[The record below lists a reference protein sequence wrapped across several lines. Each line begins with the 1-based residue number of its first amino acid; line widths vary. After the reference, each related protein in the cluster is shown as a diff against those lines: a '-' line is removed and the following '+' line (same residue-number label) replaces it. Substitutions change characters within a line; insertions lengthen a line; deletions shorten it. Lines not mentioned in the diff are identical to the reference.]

1 MSKNIEIISNNR
13 KAFHSYTIINKY
25 VAGMILL
32 GSEVKS
38 LREKKLNLKDSFV
51 SIKDNKVLLI
61 GAHISSYSHT
71 GFSGHSP
78 TRNRE
83 LLLHKNEMIR
93 LKNVVAQK
101 GLTIV
106 PLKAYFKSGIAK
118 IEFATAKGKKTYQK
132 KDALKMKDLDREAR
146 REMSEK

>member
-1 MSKNIEIISNNR
+1 MSNNIEIISKNR
-13 KAFHSYTIINKY
+13 KAFHSYTIIDNY
-25 VAGMILL
+25 EAGMVLL

-51 SIKDNKVLLI
+51 SIKDEKVWLI

-83 LLLHKNEMIR
+83 LLLHKKEITKI
-93 LKNVVAQK
+93 KNVVAQK

-106 PLKAYFKSGIAK
+106 PLKAYFKGGIAK

-132 KDALKMKDLDREAR
+132 KDALKMRDLDREAR
-146 REMSEK
+146 REVSRK

>member
-13 KAFHSYTIINKY
+13 KAFHSYTIIDKY
-25 VAGMILL
+25 EAGMILL

-106 PLKAYFKSGIAK
+106 PLKAYFKNGIAK
-118 IEFATAKGKKTYQK
+118 IQFATAKGKKIYQK

>member
-13 KAFHSYTIINKY
+13 KAFHSYTIIDKY
-25 VAGMILL
+25 EAGMILL

-78 TRNRE
+78 MRNRE

-106 PLKAYFKSGIAK
+106 PLKAYFKNGIAK

>member
-13 KAFHSYTIINKY
+13 KAFHSYTIIDKY
-25 VAGMILL
+25 EAGMILL

-106 PLKAYFKSGIAK
+106 PLKAYFKNGIAK
-118 IEFATAKGKKTYQK
+118 IEFATAKGKKIYQK

>member
-13 KAFHSYTIINKY
+13 KAFHSYTIIDKY
-25 VAGMILL
+25 EAGMILL

-51 SIKDNKVLLI
+51 SIKDDKVLLI

-106 PLKAYFKSGIAK
+106 PLKAYFKNGIAK
-118 IEFATAKGKKTYQK
+118 IQFATAKGKKIYQK
-132 KDALKMKDLDREAR
+132 KR
-146 REMSEK
+146 RFENERFR

>member
-13 KAFHSYTIINKY
+13 KAFHSYTIIDKY
-25 VAGMILL
+25 EAGMILL

-106 PLKAYFKSGIAK
+106 PLKAYFKNGIAK

>member
-13 KAFHSYTIINKY
+13 KAFHSYTIIDRY
-25 VAGMILL
+25 EAGMILL

-51 SIKDNKVLLI
+51 SIKDEKVWLI

-71 GFSGHSP
+71 GFAGHSP
-78 TRNRE
+78 TRNRQ
-83 LLLHKNEMIR
+83 LLLHKKEMIR
-93 LKNVVAQK
+93 VKNVVAQK

-106 PLKAYFKSGIAK
+106 PLKAYFKGGIAK

-146 REMSEK
+146 REMSKK

>member
-13 KAFHSYTIINKY
+13 KAFHSYTIIDKY
-25 VAGMILL
+25 EAGMILL

-51 SIKDNKVLLI
+51 SIKDDKVLLI

>member
-13 KAFHSYTIINKY
+13 KAFHSYTIIDKY
-25 VAGMILL
+25 EAGMILL

-71 GFSGHSP
+71 SFSGHSP

-106 PLKAYFKSGIAK
+106 PLKAYFKNGIAK
-118 IEFATAKGKKTYQK
+118 IEFATAKGKKIYQK

>member
-13 KAFHSYTIINKY
+13 KAFHSYTIIDKY
-25 VAGMILL
+25 EAGMILL

-118 IEFATAKGKKTYQK
+118 IEFATAKGKKIYQK

>member
-13 KAFHSYTIINKY
+13 KAFHSYTIIDKY
-25 VAGMILL
+25 EAGMILL

-106 PLKAYFKSGIAK
+106 PLKAYFKNGIAK

-132 KDALKMKDLDREAR
+132 KDALKMKDLNREAR

>member
-13 KAFHSYTIINKY
+13 KAFHSYTIIDRY
-25 VAGMILL
+25 EAGMILL

-51 SIKDNKVLLI
+51 SIKDEKVWLI

-83 LLLHKNEMIR
+83 LLLHKKEMTR
-93 LKNVVAQK
+93 LKNIVAQK

-106 PLKAYFKSGIAK
+106 PLKAYFKGGIAK

-132 KDALKMKDLDREAR
+132 KDALKMRDLDREAR
-146 REMSEK
+146 REMSKK

>member
-13 KAFHSYTIINKY
+13 KAFHSYTIIDRY
-25 VAGMILL
+25 EAGMILL

-51 SIKDNKVLLI
+51 SIKDEKVWLI
-61 GAHISSYSHT
+61 GAHSRSYSHT

-83 LLLHKNEMIR
+83 LLLHKKEMIR

-106 PLKAYFKSGIAK
+106 PLKAYFKGGIAK

-132 KDALKMKDLDREAR
+132 KDALKMRDLDREAR
-146 REMSEK
+146 REMSKK

>member
-13 KAFHSYTIINKY
+13 KAFHSYTIINRY
-25 VAGMILL
+25 EAGMILL

-51 SIKDNKVLLI
+51 SIKDEKVWLI

-83 LLLHKNEMIR
+83 LLLHKKEM
-93 LKNVVAQK
+93 LASKYFFLCPHSSMPNF
-101 GLTIV
+101 IV
-106 PLKAYFKSGIAK
+106 FVLLGQSY
-118 IEFATAKGKKTYQK
+118 
-132 KDALKMKDLDREAR
+132 RN
-146 REMSEK
+146 